1 MIRKA
6 LSLFICASI
15 GLTFF
20 PPSLARG
27 QEKMKALIMDG
38 QNNHGAWPKTTMMMK
53 KYLEESGLFQVDIAR
68 TKTTWQGKDL
78 LDKYPL
84 NDGVTRTAEDKA
96 LPDPT
101 FKPEF
106 KKYRL
111 VVSNLGFGAA
121 PWPQETQVALHE
133 YMTNGGGLV
142 VVHAADNSFGD
153 WNQYNK
159 MIGLGGWGGRTE
171 KSGPYVYMDNDG
183 KLVRDD
189 SPGKGGSHGSQH
201 EFEVIIRNGS
211 IPSPKAYPNNGFMRR
226 MNSMIVCEVLPK
238 T

>member
-1 MIRKA
+1 MA
-6 LSLFICASI
+6 
-15 GLTFF
+15 
-20 PPSLARG
+20 
-27 QEKMKALIMDG
+27 
-38 QNNHGAWPKTTMMMK
+38 
-53 KYLEESGLFQVDIAR
+53 
-68 TKTTWQGKDL
+68 
-78 LDKYPL
+78 
-84 NDGVTRTAEDKA
+84 TRNA
-96 LPDPT
+96 
-101 FKPEF
+101 
-106 KKYRL
+106 
-111 VVSNLGFGAA
+111 GG
-121 PWPQETQVALHE
+121 LHE
-133 YMTNGGGLV
+133 YMMNGGGLV

-201 EFEVIIRNGS
+201 EFEVIIRNGEHP
-211 IPSPKAYPNNGFMRR
+211 ITKGYPNNGFMRR